1 MIGRDSIIGVGS
13 VRRAAEDSGITSLEM
28 AILFPT
34 VLFVILGMFQISLY
48 WHTANAVAVAA
59 QEGVDA
65 GQVFPDD
72 QDRAES
78 EAGQAAQW
86 ILNTTNHRNGTV
98 APDVQGNLLTVV
110 VSAEAPRIIGL
121 GTWTVRS
128 QAQGRLEEFV
138 PADQR

>member
-1 MIGRDSIIGVGS
+1 
-13 VRRAAEDSGITSLEM
+13 M

-34 VLFVILGMFQISLY
+34 ILFVVLGMFQISLY

-72 QDRAES
+72 EARAET
-78 EAGQAAQW
+78 EAAQAAQW
-86 ILNTTNHRNGTV
+86 ILDTTNHRNGTV
-98 APDVQGNLLTVV
+98 DPDVEGNLLTVV
-110 VSAEAPRIIGL
+110 VTAEAPRIAGL
-121 GTWTVRS
+121 GTWRVRS
-128 QAQGRLEEFV
+128 EAQGRMEDFV